1 MSDANMATSTKQ
13 LIISIV
19 IVGVMLATANQI
31 GQNFLLTSINARIDS
46 VETRIDAV
54 ERNLNARIDSV
65 EARIDAVERNL
76 NARIDSVQSGL
87 NARID
92 SLEKNFEGRFARI
105 DGDIRELRR
114 GQKVL
119 NQGFSALTERV
130 ARIESSLF
138 ASAEKRARAEQ
149 APLKSEADRV
159 QIAP

>member
-1 MSDANMATSTKQ
+1 MSDANMVATTKQ

-46 VETRIDAV
+46 VESG
-54 ERNLNARIDSV
+54 LNARIDSV